1 MFACSFGN
9 YELHDLLMLDD
20 GSVGVLI
27 AVAKDSCK
35 VLTNKVS
42 TYIDLIAD
50 LFMGLLLCVRPP
62 DREQWLISYVPFS
75 HHMKS
80 KLEDMVHHEASMASR
95 FMA

>member
-1 MFACSFGN
+1 MVTCPSFDRHSVSACSFGN

-42 TYIDLIAD
+42 LSQRT
-50 LFMGLLLCVRPP
+50 
-62 DREQWLISYVPFS
+62 S
-75 HHMKS
+75 
-80 KLEDMVHHEASMASR
+80 
-95 FMA
+95 